1 MKFLKFF
8 KLSADD
14 VFIWALLSFFIILGF
29 TIAGAAIATH
39 DDREEIKKK
48 IKVIDSK
55 TLTYNV
61 DGKNFELK
69 YSVLKYPN
77 GQLELKVDN

>member
-14 VFIWALLSFFIILGF
+14 VFTWALLSFFIILGF
-29 TIAGAAIATH
+29 TIAAAIATH
-39 DDREEIKKK
+39 DDGEEIKKK

>member
-8 KLSADD
+8 KLSAVD
-14 VFIWALLSFFIILGF
+14 VFIWAFLSFFIILGF
-29 TIAGAAIATH
+29 IIAGEAIATH